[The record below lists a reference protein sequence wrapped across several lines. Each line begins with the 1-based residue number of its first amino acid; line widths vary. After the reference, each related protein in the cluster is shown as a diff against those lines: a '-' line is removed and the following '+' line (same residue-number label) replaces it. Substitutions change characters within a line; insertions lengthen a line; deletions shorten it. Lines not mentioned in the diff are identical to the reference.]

1 MTANDSKFSQKGL
14 IWVAWL
20 GLLVLSLALPVNA
33 ALPPGAPDELKAL
46 APEVLDVEIIGVEAG
61 RPERGR
67 FPVLYEAQVLKVL
80 RTAEGMGI
88 GDRIEIDTF
97 SVRDDT
103 ALVGPKPPPLLST
116 GWRGRVW
123 LKPVPPTGDE
133 RGTPRFLPAAYGHGF
148 EAIE

>member
-1 MTANDSKFSQKGL
+1 MTATDGKCSKQRLTWG
-14 IWVAWL
+14 AWL
-20 GLLVLSLALPVNA
+20 GSLALSLALPA
-33 ALPPGAPDELKAL
+33 WGALPPGAADELKAL
-46 APEVLDVEIIGVEAG
+46 APEVLEIEVTGVEAG

-80 RTAEGMGI
+80 RTAEGI
-88 GDRIEIDTF
+88 GVGARIEIDTF

-148 EAIE
+148 EVIE

>member
-1 MTANDSKFSQKGL
+1 MTTTDWKCLKKSL
-14 IWVAWL
+14 TWL
-20 GLLVLSLALPVNA
+20 ALLGVLALSLAVPALG

-61 RPERGR
+61 RPQRGR
-67 FPVLYEAQVLKVL
+67 FPVLYEARVLDVL
-80 RTAEGMGI
+80 RTAEGI
-88 GDRIEIDTF
+88 SAGDRIEIDTF
-97 SVRDDT
+97 SVRDDA

-148 EAIE
+148 EVIE